1 MLGLKKSKELET
13 IASDISIG
21 IKYHNVLYLHECWA
35 LDEFERQP
43 VCPVKLAE
51 GNAGT
56 VVIGNDDTEDDDV
69 IGGTTSIGPI

>member
-1 MLGLKKSKELET
+1 M
-13 IASDISIG
+13 
-21 IKYHNVLYLHECWA
+21 
-35 LDEFERQP
+35 DEFERQP

-56 VVIGNDDTEDDDV
+56 VVIGNDDMEDDDV